1 LKEADVREVL
11 CLLAAELAE
20 EGLEQLTVLSVL
32 QGESYIMER
41 L

>member
-1 LKEADVREVL
+1 LEEADVQEVL

-20 EGLEQLTVLSVL
+20 EGLEQLTVLSAL
-32 QGESYIMER
+32 QGESYILER

>member
-1 LKEADVREVL
+1 LEEADVREVL

-20 EGLEQLTVLSVL
+20 EALEQLTMLSAL
-32 QGESYIMER
+32 QGESYIVER